1 MKIKS
6 FVSLNNKIKNEK
18 KKFPREYLGHT
29 SKTFGKKQLKLYKKR
44 LEKVRLTWCQQVFEI
59 IKKLNYLNPKI
70 NDLGCNYFQFYKEIK
85 INRYPCNYFGY
96 DIDKNFINLGLTKFP
111 ELKKKYKLANIENT
125 KLRKSD
131 ISIIADTL
139 EHTEKPEKILKN
151 IISSTKKIIILRT
164 FLSSEEKV
172 QIVKNKKDLQK
183 PYFINC
189 FSFNMVI
196 EYFIKNNFFP
206 QIYPDLATNFSQ
218 INKVFPNVKRRF
230 FIVVFTRKNYLLKNF
245 RTKVHKKLFTNKG

>member
-1 MKIKS
+1 M
-6 FVSLNNKIKNEK
+6 
-18 KKFPREYLGHT
+18 
-29 SKTFGKKQLKLYKKR
+29 
-44 LEKVRLTWCQQVFEI
+44 
-59 IKKLNYLNPKI
+59 
-70 NDLGCNYFQFYKEIK
+70 
-85 INRYPCNYFGY
+85 
-96 DIDKNFINLGLTKFP
+96 GLTEFP
-111 ELKKKYKLANIENT
+111 ELKNKYKLANIENT

-131 ISIIADTL
+131 ISVIAGTL
-139 EHTEKPEKILKN
+139 EHTEKPEKIIKN

-189 FSFNMVI
+189 FSFDMII

-218 INKVFPNVKRRF
+218 ISKVFPNVKRRF
-230 FIVVFTRKNYLLKNF
+230 FIVVFTKKNYLLKNL
-245 RTKVHKKLFTNKG
+245 RTKVHKKIFTNKG